1 MKNLIRGI
9 AVLLTAVFLCFNI
22 YYELAPGITV
32 APEQKFMFAAIF
44 AVLLR
49 AALFCGVP
57 DNTRPTRRRLYMLV
71 LFLYYIW
78 VLLNVLFFDNAFGR
92 GFGHTSLD
100 MVNLEPLRTV
110 KNYLL
115 AYGYGNISLRLVVL
129 NLAGN
134 LIAFAPMGV
143 FLPAL
148 FRWQRSIFFFTA
160 SLTLSITAVE
170 VLQVYTGT
178 ARAMWMILSSIWQVR
193 CLCSLS
199 AGLRRC
205 GTGFAVSIQDR
216 RNDEMT
222 TGCKGSRFFIDK
234 PCLPL

>member
-57 DNTRPTRRRLYMLV
+57 DNTRPTRRRLYMLA

-115 AYGYGNISLRLVVL
+115 AYGYDNISLRLVVL

-143 FLPAL
+143 FLPAR

-178 ARAMWMILSSIWQVR
+178 GSCDVDDLILNLAGALLVFIVCRVTPLWHR
-193 CLCSLS
+193 ICSVNP
-199 AGLRRC
+199 RP
-205 GTGFAVSIQDR
+205 
-216 RNDEMT
+216 
-222 TGCKGSRFFIDK
+222 KK
-234 PCLPL
+234 

>member
-32 APEQKFMFAAIF
+32 APEQKFVFAAIF

-57 DNTRPTRRRLYMLV
+57 DNTRPIRRRLYMLA

-160 SLTLSITAVE
+160 SLTLSIIINKRGDTTCF
-170 VLQVYTGT
+170 LCFSNGMDSQSCFTGRF
-178 ARAMWMILSSIWQVR
+178 RAINLDDT
-193 CLCSLS
+193 S
-199 AGLRRC
+199 AGIAANAQC
-205 GTGFAVSIQDR
+205 YVQSDR
-216 RNDEMT
+216 A
-222 TGCKGSRFFIDK
+222 
-234 PCLPL
+234 